1 MRVRGSLSN
10 TNLNCVGH
18 QLSIFHGHGVDDH
31 AVPDM
36 QVAWRCRRIVLAK
49 LRVGTDHH
57 FDGSLH
63 AGFNGDGLLRY
74 LDRCSHH
81 VLFIPGSKTGV
92 DITAMQSKATMVRIM
107 LSLLLSDCVN

>member
-31 AVPDM
+31 SVPDM
-36 QVAWRCRRIVLAK
+36 QVAWRCRCTVLAK
-49 LRVGTDHH
+49 LRVGTDQH
-57 FDGSLH
+57 FDRGLRV
-63 AGFNGDGLLRY
+63 GFNGDGLLRY

-81 VLFIPGSKTGV
+81 MLFVPVSKAGV
-92 DITAMQSKATMVRIM
+92 DITALQSKATMVRIM
-107 LSLLLSDCVN
+107 FSLLLSDCVN